1 MVDDLRNI
9 FIFQITFFNFNL
21 QSTATQL
28 TVNLQKIK
36 IFSVSKNGI
45 QWFLEFG
52 PDSVAIAEFDLV
64 EHKTITSQDIPLAAW
79 QLLLSHVSKARF
91 LGCSSGA
98 IANHSK
104 PRGNNGDEKGS
115 TLQCGGSRLG
125 HQQLKI
131 DRFRR
136 HLVPLVK
143 FTIGHGFCVQTG
155 YRHPLCS
162 SYN

>member
-1 MVDDLRNI
+1 MVDELRNI

-64 EHKTITSQDIPLAAW
+64 EHKRITSQDIPLAAW
-79 QLLLSHVSKARF
+79 QLLLSQRQDF
-91 LGCSSGA
+91 LDTHLERLPITQNKEGTMDMRREVLSSMGA
-98 IANHSK
+98 QNIDIAAIN
-104 PRGNNGDEKGS
+104 
-115 TLQCGGSRLG
+115 
-125 HQQLKI
+125 
-131 DRFRR
+131 
-136 HLVPLVK
+136 
-143 FTIGHGFCVQTG
+143 
-155 YRHPLCS
+155 
-162 SYN
+162 